1 MKRLLKTPE
10 LVLAGIVVVLA
21 GIVTAFNRDFL
32 TLGNGL
38 DLLKSYSFLGILALG
53 VLVVLVS
60 GGIDISFTATA
71 SVAQYVMATLVISH
85 GGNVPV
91 AFALAAAVG
100 TLLGLVNALFI
111 HVLRIPAIITTIATL
126 NVYNGLLIFFSGGR
140 WIDAMPEWFGDFANR
155 MLFAHAAADGREYGL
170 SVVSAIFLGLAAFTG
185 WLLTKTTLGRSI
197 YALGGSERAA
207 RRAGLSLL
215 RVRLFVYGYMGF
227 LAGVAG
233 VVQALLISTVDPS
246 SIVGKELEVLAA
258 VVIGGASLAGGR
270 GSLPGTLLGVTLI
283 AILGNGLTIMRVPAR
298 WYNVFI
304 GLTIII
310 SVTVSA
316 LRARRR
322 LTRPIDVSDALL
334 SGAEPPAPT
343 VKSPAVTV
351 SRLAS

>member
-1 MKRLLKTPE
+1 MKRLLRKPE
-10 LVLAGIVVVLA
+10 PVLAGIVVVLA

-111 HVLRIPAIITTIATL
+111 HVLRIPSIITTIATL
-126 NVYNGLLIFFSGGR
+126 NVYNGLLIFLSGGR
-140 WIDAMPEWFGDFANR
+140 WIEALPEWFNDFANR
-155 MLFAHAAADGREYGL
+155 TLFAHTSAADGREYGL

-185 WLLTKTTLGRSI
+185 WLLTQTTLGRSI

-207 RRAGLSLL
+207 RRAGLDLL

-227 LAGVAG
+227 LAGIAG

-270 GSLPGTLLGVTLI
+270 GSLTGTLLGVALI

-304 GLTIII
+304 GLTILV

-322 LTRPIDVSDALL
+322 LTRPIDVADA
-334 SGAEPPAPT
+334 PAPESSAPARIQ
-343 VKSPAVTV
+343 SP
-351 SRLAS
+351 LAGR

>member
-1 MKRLLKTPE
+1 MLKTLLKKPE
-10 LVLAGIVVVLA
+10 FVLAGIVFVLA
-21 GIVTAFNRDFL
+21 GIVTAVNPDFL
-32 TLGNGL
+32 TLGNGM

-53 VLVVLVS
+53 VLVVLIS

-71 SVAQYVMATLVISH
+71 SVSQYVMATIVLQH

-91 AFALAAAVG
+91 AFALAASVG
-100 TLLGLVNALFI
+100 TVLGLINALFI

-126 NVYNGLLIFFSGGR
+126 NVYNGLLIFCSGGR
-140 WIDAMPEWFGDFANR
+140 WIDSMPEWFGDFANR
-155 MLFAHAAADGREYGL
+155 MLFAHTGTDGREYGL

-207 RRAGLSLL
+207 RRAGLDLL

-258 VVIGGASLAGGR
+258 VVIGGASIAGGR
-270 GSLPGTLLGVTLI
+270 GSLIGTLLGVMLI

-310 SVTVSA
+310 SVTVTA

-322 LTRPIDVSDALL
+322 LTRPIAVSDAPVPV
-334 SGAEPPAPT
+334 EDPAPAAPT
-343 VKSPAVTV
+343 L
-351 SRLAS
+351 R